1 MGKRIWIPK
10 SLWTINWLIVTIFIQ
25 FSKLFNIKKN
35 QGSSG
40 LRSNLIF
47 LLRCSTTKVV
57 ISWLL
62 CISGYTFIELLWTE
76 WNYRLNHRQ
85 LSFRLQLTTCWK
97 INEWINNKNIRLGW
111 KRTRRNQN
119 FWETRNDGIF
129 G

>member
-1 MGKRIWIPK
+1 MGERIWIPK
-10 SLWTINWLIVTIFIQ
+10 SIWTINWLIVTIFIQ

-40 LRSNLIF
+40 FRSNLIF
-47 LLRCSTTKVV
+47 LLRCSSTKVV
-57 ISWLL
+57 IRWLL
-62 CISGYTFIELLWTE
+62 CISGHTFIELLWTE
-76 WNYRLNHRQ
+76 WNYRLNHCQ

-97 INEWINNKNIRLGW
+97 INEWINNKDIRLGW